1 MTMTES
7 QDELTILKNE
17 LFRRV
22 GRNVFNFQKIELM
35 LKFLVANGTIS
46 GPAKGLN
53 EKRQALADTLHKMT
67 MGQMAGR
74 FVDDILSD
82 SSDSKDE
89 PEVISEPWIS
99 FKMRFV
105 PTDPLNTELND
116 GLRSVVEERNELVH
130 HMLSR
135 WNESSL
141 EDTKSIL
148 KELDEQRERLI
159 PVFTQLASM
168 VQDLKKGQKAALEF
182 LTSEEGRQAIEL
194 SWLQQSPI
202 VELLKECVK
211 QLCRADGWLPLTTG
225 GQIIRQYEPEEAR
238 QLKERYGYSTLKQVV
253 IASQLFDVQDE
264 PTEKGFRTVYRLK
277 EEVADSH
284 LH

>member
-1 MTMTES
+1 MTES

>member
-1 MTMTES
+1 MTMTEA

-202 VELLKECVK
+202 VELLRECVK
-211 QLCRADGWLPLTTG
+211 QLCRSDGWLPLTNA

-264 PTEKGFRTVYRLK
+264 PTEKGVRTVYRLK
-277 EEVADSH
+277 AETDSV
-284 LH
+284 LN

>member
-1 MTMTES
+1 LTMTES